1 MKWLGTFNYFDLS
14 SFNFLI
20 VLIIILFFLQQS

>member
-20 VLIIILFFLQQS
+20 ELIIILFFLQQS

>member
-14 SFNFLI
+14 SFNFLMA
-20 VLIIILFFLQQS
+20 LIIILFFLQQS

>member
-14 SFNFLI
+14 PFNFLI
-20 VLIIILFFLQQS
+20 ALIIILFFLQQS